1 MSQWKLATVLLYT
14 VSVEALH
21 SNCYVT
27 VAFNL
32 FGWKCS
38 VVAVVP
44 LICFHVE
51 WHQSDRV
58 LRQFGMQ
65 QSIPEGPPQPLN
77 IHGIMLKGKPDEN
90 WGQLLA
96 PLISQWN
103 NRAEFR
109 VDVYPRQ
116 KGLLSFNFDYM
127 VWYKQKMKMFVDL
140 KNANTTTLVFI
151 CFWIS
156 HWYVCKRTFI
166 WWYCENTF
174 SFFMTDYDSFTVTW
188 CSNCNT

>member
-1 MSQWKLATVLLYT
+1 
-14 VSVEALH
+14 
-21 SNCYVT
+21 
-27 VAFNL
+27 
-32 FGWKCS
+32 
-38 VVAVVP
+38 
-44 LICFHVE
+44 
-51 WHQSDRV
+51 
-58 LRQFGMQ
+58 MQ

-140 KNANTTTLVFI
+140 KNANTTTLKQGDIAAEEILIV
-151 CFWIS
+151 
-156 HWYVCKRTFI
+156 KREDRI
-166 WWYCENTF
+166 
-174 SFFMTDYDSFTVTW
+174 DHVTLPHVITNIIMNDIHV
-188 CSNCNT
+188 SV